1 MKILVFGGTGRTGQV
16 MCRVATERGAEVLAP
31 AHAECPLEDAE
42 AVSDMVLCS
51 GAELVVNCAAISG
64 LEACGDDPLR
74 AHLINAVAPAAM
86 ALACRHTGAR
96 FVHLSTDYVLD
107 GRRPGL
113 KDERAKCRPCC
124 VYAESKREGE
134 LQVQEAWEES
144 IIARVSWICGNPA
157 KPGFAESVVA
167 KALEGQALAAIAD
180 KVSMP
185 TDAEDIARVVLAL
198 ASAGAKGVFHVCSQ
212 GEPMSWWDCAC
223 VALDEAVR
231 VGMLPAVPMVAQ
243 QKLDEVSFFRETRP
257 RHTAMA
263 STRLAPL
270 GISMPTAEE
279 TIRRAVR
286 RWNDEFKTSCVG

>member
-16 MCRVATERGAEVLAP
+16 MCRVAAEAGLAVQAP
-31 AHAECPLEDAE
+31 AHELCPLEDAE
-42 AVSDMVLCS
+42 AVSDLVLGS
-51 GAELVVNCAAISG
+51 DAELVVNCAAVSG

-113 KDERAKCRPCC
+113 KNESAKCRPVC

-134 LQVQEAWEES
+134 MQVQEAWAES

-157 KPGFAESVVA
+157 KPGFPESVVA
-167 KALEGQALAAIAD
+167 KAVAGQALAAIAD
-180 KVSMP
+180 KTSLP
-185 TDAEDIARVVLAL
+185 TDAEDIARAVLSL
-198 ASAGAKGVFHVCSQ
+198 AAAGTKGVYHVCSQ
-212 GEPMSWWDCAC
+212 GEPMSWWDCAN

-231 VGMLPAVPMVAQ
+231 LGALAALPPVAR
-243 QKLDEVSFFRETRP
+243 QKLDEVPFFRELRP
-257 RHTAMA
+257 RHTAMDSA
-263 STRLAPL
+263 RLAAM
-270 GISMPTAEE
+270 GIGMPTAEE
-279 TIRRAVR
+279 TVRRAVLR
-286 RWNDEFKTSCVG
+286 FLSARA

>member
-1 MKILVFGGTGRTGQV
+1 M
-16 MCRVATERGAEVLAP
+16 ESGAEVLAP
-31 AHAECPLEDAE
+31 AHAACPLEDAE
-42 AVSDMVLCS
+42 AVSEMVLGS

-64 LEACGDDPLR
+64 LEACGDDPLC

-107 GRRPGL
+107 GRRDGL
-113 KDERAKCRPCC
+113 KDESAKCRPAC

-134 LQVQEAWEES
+134 LQVQEAWAES

-167 KALEGQALAAIAD
+167 KALAGYSLAAIAD
-180 KVSMP
+180 KTSLP

-198 ASAGAKGVFHVCSQ
+198 ASAGAKGVFHVCSR
-212 GEPMSWWDCAC
+212 GEPMSWWDCAR
-223 VALDEAVR
+223 VALDEAVQG
-231 VGMLPAVPMVAQ
+231 GMLPSVPEVGP
-243 QKLDEVSFFRETRP
+243 QKLDEVSFFREPRP
-257 RHTAMA
+257 RHTAMV
-263 STRLAPL
+263 STRLAAF
-270 GISMPTAEE
+270 GIFMPTAEE

-286 RWNDEFKTSCVG
+286 RWYGALKTSHAG

>member
-16 MCRVATERGAEVLAP
+16 VCRVAEERGAEVLAP
-31 AHAECPLEDAE
+31 AHAVCPLEDAE
-42 AVSDMVLCS
+42 AVSEMVLGS

-107 GRRPGL
+107 GRRDGL
-113 KDERAKCRPCC
+113 KDESAKCRPAC

-134 LQVQEAWEES
+134 LQVQEAWAES

-167 KALEGQALAAIAD
+167 KALAGYPLAAIAD
-180 KVSMP
+180 KTSLP

-198 ASAGAKGVFHVCSQ
+198 ASAGAKGVFHVCSR
-212 GEPMSWWDCAC
+212 GEPMSWWDCAR
-223 VALDEAVR
+223 VALDEAVQG
-231 VGMLPAVPMVAQ
+231 GMLPAVPEVVQ
-243 QKLDEVSFFRETRP
+243 QKLDEVSFFREPRP
-257 RHTAMA
+257 RHTAMV
-263 STRLAPL
+263 STRLAAF
-270 GISMPTAEE
+270 GIFMPTAEE

-286 RWNDEFKTSCVG
+286 RWCGALKTSLAG